1 MDDMTGRI
9 VVGYDP
15 SEHSRSAVRWA
26 AAEAVRRA
34 TPLTV
39 LHVVDDGGFAGRV
52 PLGTAEYWPAMI
64 REQAEKQ
71 TAEAADLAARTAPGV
86 TVDVKVLFGS
96 VPRALIEAS

>member
-26 AAEAVRRA
+26 ATEAVRRG

-52 PLGTAEYWPAMI
+52 PLGMADYWPAMI
-64 REQAEKQ
+64 LEQAG
-71 TAEAADLAARTAPGV
+71 TRTTEAAELAAQTAPGV
-86 TVDVKVLFGS
+86 VVDVKVLFGPS
-96 VPRALIEAS
+96 RES